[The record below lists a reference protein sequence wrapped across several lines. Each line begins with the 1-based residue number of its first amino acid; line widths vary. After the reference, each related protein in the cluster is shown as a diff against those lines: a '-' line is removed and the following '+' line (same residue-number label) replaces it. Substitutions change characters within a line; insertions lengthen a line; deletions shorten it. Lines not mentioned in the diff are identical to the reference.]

1 MKREIELLAPAGNTL
16 SLHAAV
22 QSGADAVY
30 IGGPMFNARQSAQNF
45 SIDRIK
51 QEADYCHLYGVDLH
65 IAVNTLMKEREIGR
79 LLDYVYQLNDAGVD
93 ALIVQDLGAVELIK
107 KACPELPIHASTQ
120 MTVTSYEGVRY
131 LEDMGVDRV
140 VLARELSAD
149 EISNIVQRAN
159 AEIEVF
165 VHGAICMCYSG
176 QCLMSSIIG
185 GRSANRGRC
194 AQPCRLLYTLTD
206 NTSTNIEAYA
216 LSPKDMALID
226 ELKTLKEIGVASLKI
241 EGRLKRPEYVSAVTG
256 IYRKYL
262 DYPSKVS
269 KEDYKELKDAFSRSG
284 FTKGYFKA
292 QLGADMMSHKTPGNV
307 SGNVFSPDATERAKD
322 GANIRKIPIYMSA
335 ELKKNEPLALTV
347 YDEDGYSVSVS
358 GAQIPEPAIN
368 RAMDSDRLKEQ
379 LMKLGNTPFATEHI
393 DISVDDGITVPVKE
407 INALRRDA
415 VDKLI
420 SSRTRREGREKVLI
434 DIKKEN
440 NKDKN
445 TTPQL
450 VAQCYSY
457 DSYKAC
463 VDLGIDTVYI
473 NREMSKNADKNAV
486 IKASPIYRYEDIK
499 NESVLVSSPAAA
511 YAYRGKKLYGD
522 FRLNVY
528 NSYTADIFSDFERV
542 TISPELNLHEIREVI
557 NNTKA
562 KTEVIGYGRLELM
575 IMKNCPIKALSKCQN
590 HRQIYS
596 LKDRKGEQ
604 FPIICTSD
612 CTPILLNS
620 KPLFMADK
628 MGDLLS
634 LGADAIRLVFTV
646 EDAQTVRRIVNAYK
660 RALAG
665 EKVENIFKENSFTRG
680 HFYRGVE

>member
-30 IGGPMFNARQSAQNF
+30 VGGPMFNARQSAQNF

-65 IAVNTLMKEREIGR
+65 IAVNTLMKERELGE

-206 NTSTNIEAYA
+206 NTSTNIDAYA

-226 ELKTLKEIGVASLKI
+226 ELKTLKEIGVTSLKI

-307 SGNVFSPDATERAKD
+307 SGNVFSPDAVERARE

-347 YDEDGYSVSVS
+347 YDEDGHSVSVS

-379 LMKLGNTPFATEHI
+379 LMKLGNTPFSPEHI
-393 DISVDDGITVPVKE
+393 DVLVDDGITVPIKE

-420 SSRTRREGREKVLI
+420 SYRTQREGREKVLI

-473 NREMSKNADKNAV
+473 NREMSKTKNAV

-511 YAYRGKKLYGD
+511 YAYRNKKLYGD

-646 EDAQTVRRIVNAYK
+646 EDAKTVSRVVNAYK

>member
-1 MKREIELLAPAGNTL
+1 
-16 SLHAAV
+16 
-22 QSGADAVY
+22 
-30 IGGPMFNARQSAQNF
+30 
-45 SIDRIK
+45 
-51 QEADYCHLYGVDLH
+51 
-65 IAVNTLMKEREIGR
+65 
-79 LLDYVYQLNDAGVD
+79 
-93 ALIVQDLGAVELIK
+93 
-107 KACPELPIHASTQ
+107 
-120 MTVTSYEGVRY
+120 
-131 LEDMGVDRV
+131 
-140 VLARELSAD
+140 
-149 EISNIVQRAN
+149 
-159 AEIEVF
+159 
-165 VHGAICMCYSG
+165 
-176 QCLMSSIIG
+176 
-185 GRSANRGRC
+185 
-194 AQPCRLLYTLTD
+194 
-206 NTSTNIEAYA
+206 
-216 LSPKDMALID
+216 
-226 ELKTLKEIGVASLKI
+226 
-241 EGRLKRPEYVSAVTG
+241 
-256 IYRKYL
+256 
-262 DYPSKVS
+262 
-269 KEDYKELKDAFSRSG
+269 
-284 FTKGYFKA
+284 
-292 QLGADMMSHKTPGNV
+292 
-307 SGNVFSPDATERAKD
+307 
-322 GANIRKIPIYMSA
+322 MSA